1 MKPVAFDYQGP
12 GDLGAA
18 IGLLGEEGAKL
29 LAGGQSLGPML
40 NLRLVQPSLLID
52 LAGIA
57 ELRACEH
64 YGDGVRLGAMITHAA
79 IEDGRVPDASGG
91 ILPSIAAGIAYRAI
105 RNRGTIG
112 GALAHAD
119 PAADW
124 LPALIALGATAV
136 IAGAAGERR
145 VAVADFVKGAFET
158 VLGETEI
165 LTAVD
170 VPAVSAR
177 AGWGWV
183 KLCRKPGE
191 FAQAIAAVLRDPAR
205 GISRAVIGA
214 THGAPIVLEEAS
226 EAAGSEPLSAFDPVE
241 QRLYRAALRRAL
253 DQAGLREP

>member
-1 MKPVAFDYQGP
+1 MKPVAFEYARP
-12 GDLGAA
+12 RDLTAA
-18 IGLLGEEGAKL
+18 IALLGEEGAKP

-52 LAGIA
+52 LAGIP
-57 ELRACEH
+57 ELRACERH
-64 YGDGVRLGAMITHAA
+64 HDGVRLGALVTHAA
-79 IEDGRVPDASGG
+79 IEDARVPDATGG
-91 ILPSIAAGIAYRAI
+91 IMRRIASGIAYRAI

-124 LPALIALGATAV
+124 LPALIVLGATAI

-145 VAVADFVKGAFET
+145 VAVADFVEGAFQT
-158 VLGETEI
+158 VLGETEV
-165 LTAVD
+165 LTAID
-170 VPAVSAR
+170 IPAVATGAR
-177 AGWGWV
+177 WGWV

-191 FAQAIAAVLRDPAR
+191 FAQAIVAVFHDPAR

-214 THGAPIVLEEAS
+214 THGAPIILDEAS
-226 EAAGSEPLSAFDPVE
+226 ETAASEPLAAFDRVE

-253 DQAGLREP
+253 AEAG